1 MSLISNCEPKQ
12 VFEYFERICSIPH
25 GSGNMEKIS
34 EFCLEF
40 AKANNLKAV
49 RDEANNVVIF
59 KDGTKGFEN
68 EKPIILQ
75 GHLDMVCQKVDG
87 CGINFDT
94 DGITPVRDGD
104 FISAEGTSL
113 GADNGIAVA
122 MIMAIL
128 ASDKIAHPPIEAVF
142 TTDEEIG
149 MIGAGKL
156 DVSVLKGKAMI
167 NLDSEEQEVLTVSC
181 AGGVDCKISVPVD
194 RVTTQGESLTLTVK
208 NLSGGHS
215 GVEIDKGRVNANIL
229 MSRVLSHVKNKVD
242 FDIVSVGGG
251 DKKNAIPVKCEA
263 QVVAEDVQVLKK
275 ALSEYFDIIKK
286 EISEREK
293 NVSFEICE
301 NQRGQFEVLDKK
313 SADRVL
319 YMLLTTPNGV
329 IDMSC
334 EIPGLVET
342 SLNLGV
348 LKTQENAV
356 VMEYALRSNKKS
368 ALDFL
373 SEMLCVFAGH
383 NLCDAEF
390 SGRYEPW
397 EYNEKSSLR
406 EIYSKAF
413 EEKFGHKPKVEAIHA
428 GLECAVFSASIEN
441 LDCIAIGPDMFGVHT
456 TEEKLSISSTKAMYE
471 LLCEVIGKIR

>member
-1 MSLISNCEPKQ
+1 MSMLNNCEPKQ
-12 VFEYFERICSIPH
+12 VFEYFEKICAIAH

-34 EFCLEF
+34 EFCMEF
-40 AKANNLKAV
+40 ARDNNLKAI

-59 KDGTKGFEN
+59 KDATKGFEN

-75 GHLDMVCQKVDG
+75 GHLDMVCQKEDD
-87 CGINFDT
+87 CDINFET
-94 DGITPVRDGD
+94 DGIKIVQDGD
-104 FISAEGTSL
+104 FIRADGTSL

-128 ASDKIAHPPIEAVF
+128 ASDTIAHPPIEAVF

-156 DVSVLKGKAMI
+156 DVSILKGKTMI

-181 AGGVDCKISVPVD
+181 AGGVDCKISIPAE
-194 RVTTQGESLTLTVK
+194 RTLAQGTRLTVTVK
-208 NLSGGHS
+208 NLMGGHS

-229 MSRVLSHVKNKVD
+229 MGRVLNHVKNEID
-242 FDIVSVGGG
+242 FDLVKIGGG
-251 DKKNAIPVKCEA
+251 DKKNAITVKCEA
-263 QVVAEDVQVLKK
+263 QVVVNDAQVFTS
-275 ALSEYFDIIKK
+275 ALTEYFDIVKK

-293 NVSFEICE
+293 NVSLEICE
-301 NQRGQFEVLDKK
+301 NESGEFEVLDKK
-313 SADRVL
+313 SADKLL

-329 IDMSC
+329 VDMSC

-342 SLNLGV
+342 SLNLGI
-348 LKTQENAV
+348 LKTEEKAIA
-356 VMEYALRSNKKS
+356 MEYALRSNKKS

-373 SEMLCVFAGH
+373 AERLCVFAAY
-383 NLCDAEF
+383 NSCEAEL

-397 EYNEKSSLR
+397 EYNAVSPLR
-406 EIYSKAF
+406 EIYIKAF

-428 GLECAVFSASIEN
+428 GLECAVFSASIDG
-441 LDCIAIGPDMFGVHT
+441 LDCIAIGPDMSGVHT
-456 TEEKLSISSTKAMYE
+456 TEEKLSISSTKAMFE

>member
-1 MSLISNCEPKQ
+1 MSMLNNCEPKRL
-12 VFEYFERICSIPH
+12 FEYFEKICSIPH

-34 EFCLEF
+34 QFCLDF
-40 AKANNLKAV
+40 AKENNLKAI

-68 EKPIILQ
+68 ENPVILQ

-87 CGINFDT
+87 CDINFDT
-94 DGITPVRDGD
+94 DGIKIVQDGD
-104 FISAEGTSL
+104 FIKADGTTL

-128 ASDKIAHPPIEAVF
+128 ASDTIAHPPIEAVF

-149 MIGAGKL
+149 LIGAGKL
-156 DVSVLKGKAMI
+156 DVEMLKGKTMI

-181 AGGVDCKISVPVD
+181 AGGADCKISVPTDKEKV
-194 RVTTQGESLTLTVK
+194 QGTGLIITVK
-208 NLSGGHS
+208 NLKGGHS

-229 MSRVLSHVKNKVD
+229 MGRILSRVKNDVD
-242 FDIVSVGGG
+242 FDIVKINGG
-251 DKKNAIPVKCEA
+251 DKKNAICVKCEA
-263 QVVAEDVQVLKK
+263 QVVVKNVQAFKN
-275 ALSEYFDIIKK
+275 ALTEYFDVVKK

-293 NVSFEICE
+293 DASLEICE
-301 NQRGQFEVLDKK
+301 NQSGEFEVLDKK
-313 SADRVL
+313 IADKLL

-329 IDMSC
+329 LDMSV
-334 EIPGLVET
+334 EIQGLVET
-342 SLNLGV
+342 SLNMGV
-348 LKTQENAV
+348 LKTEEKCV

-368 ALDFL
+368 ALDFIAERM
-373 SEMLCVFAGH
+373 SAFAAS
-383 NLCDAEF
+383 NSCDAEF

-397 EYNEKSSLR
+397 EYNAVSPLR
-406 EIYSKAF
+406 EVYIKVF

-428 GLECAVFSASIEN
+428 GLECAVFSASIDG
-441 LDCIAIGPDMFGVHT
+441 LDCISIGPDMFGVHT
-456 TEEKLSISSTKAMYE
+456 TEEKLSISSTKAMFE